1 MKQNFL
7 KCLFWNKFLV
17 LIYKGIQQSIK
28 RSAIKISLYWVQFI
42 IVITTLSS
50 IFRKFFISIVFFFFP
65 QQFSVVV
72 FFQSSLFPKQ
82 FCSITVLKH
91 FLLQQ
96 FSAVV
101 FEDIS
106 FVSVFFSFTNADSLQ
121 KSMERR
127 RNNLDHQYQFQPLL
141 LNINTMIGQL
151 SWRVLSIPASL
162 V

>member
-1 MKQNFL
+1 MKQKFL

-17 LIYKGIQQSIK
+17 LSYKGIQQSIK

-72 FFQSSLFPKQ
+72 FFQSSLFPKH

-106 FVSVFFSFTNADSLQ
+106 FVSVFFSFTNTDSLQ

-127 RNNLDHQYQFQPLL
+127 RNNLD
-141 LNINTMIGQL
+141 
-151 SWRVLSIPASL
+151 SSIPIPAAAIKH
-162 V
+162 